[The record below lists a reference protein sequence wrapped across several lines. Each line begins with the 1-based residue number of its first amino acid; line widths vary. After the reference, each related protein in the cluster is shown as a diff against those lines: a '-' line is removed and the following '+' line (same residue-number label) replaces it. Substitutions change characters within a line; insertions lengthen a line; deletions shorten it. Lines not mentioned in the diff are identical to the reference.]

1 VIERDTAMTNGTDT
15 AQRTLVIERSFDAPA
30 HLVFSAWTK
39 PEHLVRWFGPNDF
52 TLPTCE
58 QDFRVGGKYKFCM
71 HAPDGSDH
79 WVYGEYREIREFD
92 RLVFTWTRDDGQ
104 PAPWV
109 DNIVTLTFEEVD
121 GKTRMT
127 MRQALFNTEAY
138 RDEHQGGWSECFDRL
153 AIFLT
158 NSAQG

>member
-1 VIERDTAMTNGTDT
+1 MDTMTAER
-15 AQRTLVIERSFDAPA
+15 QRTLVIERTFDAPA

-58 QDFRVGGKYKFCM
+58 QDFRVGGKYNFCM
-71 HAPDGSDH
+71 HAPDGGDH
-79 WVYGEYREIREFD
+79 WVYGEYREISEFD

-109 DNIVTLTFEEVD
+109 DNIVTLTFEEQD
-121 GKTRMT
+121 GRTKLTLH
-127 MRQALFNTEAY
+127 QALFATEQF
-138 RDEHQGGWSECFDRL
+138 RNEHNGGWSECLGR
-153 AIFLT
+153 LT
-158 NSAQG
+158 NFIKTQLP